1 MLQGLPLLGI
11 GFAGFL
17 LSCNVTDRNLG
28 DAPIGPKDGLN
39 AGDLDS
45 LAHGSLKDSVSG
57 NMRVYAS
64 PHTLKAG
71 NKGRS
76 TITVQ
81 VFDSNHNPLP
91 GKLVRFVASMGTIT
105 AADTSDADGMA
116 TAIYSALPK
125 NGEAHIFAAATLA
138 DSLQVV
144 STSVQLEGLSVTILP
159 QSPDT
164 AMGENDPLTVSVTD
178 GEGEPV
184 AAAEVKLQ
192 GAALATGTTD
202 GAGRLHTTVTSSKE
216 GQVKVIAA
224 SQGAADTLSVGFW
237 STPPGSHSR
246 TLLIFADPAR
256 IPANNGEISNIKAIL
271 YDDNHNPVAGKAV
284 AFSASQGLITPL
296 DTTGADGVATAVYQ
310 GPAQDVD
317 ATITASYTLGDSV
330 RQASTTVTSAGLQFE
345 VKAARLEALLGDSV
359 PVSIRVRDAAGRP
372 LSDVRVNLKGATAS
386 SIKTNP
392 SGAATAFVTSATEQS
407 LVVAGSGLGT
417 SDSSKIVFFKT
428 LPTTSASNKPAV
440 GNLRIFVDQSKLKAS
455 NTDQTTVRVV
465 AFDKFNNPLSGRA
478 VHFSATYGIINSTDT
493 TDDKGEATAIYRSVP
508 TNVDAKITASM
519 TVDDSALAVATTVTL
534 AGVEIHVSPTLTDAL
549 LNRQVPVVIRLIDGA
564 GNPVPDAKIAY
575 NGSPG
580 EGTTDGDG
588 RFITSITSGTE
599 KRATLT
605 ASALGATDSGYVDFW
620 KVLPTK
626 NDNNVGTIRKMRI
639 FSSRSQLRA
648 DNSDFAVVSVIL
660 TNENNNP
667 AAGETVKFT
676 SDLGIIG
683 ESAVVDSSGR
693 ASVTLHS
700 APVNGTCH
708 VQATAVGRNL
718 SATTEI
724 LFNGVT
730 LQLVP
735 SRTDLKVGE
744 AASLEAFLKDAS
756 GNPIGGDQIDF
767 SLSGPGAFDNG
778 GATYGSLLNPNGRAL
793 VRVTAS
799 AAGTVKVKAAALN
812 TGDSIQIRFSNN
824 SLTLAVSKGS
834 LLVGGADSTLVTAT
848 YVDGNGAAVA
858 GAAITFAANAGTI
871 VTASATTDGSGKA
884 STFLR
889 SAAFAGTATVQ
900 ANAPG
905 GAAQIPVSFNAS
917 APKSVK
923 LTITADNIGVN
934 GGTAVLRAVVADAE
948 GNMVSGQDV
957 NFRILKG
964 PGGGESI
971 TKPVVQS
978 QAGVALSQ
986 LQSGSLPSSYRGTL
1000 VVATVG
1006 NLSDTS
1012 KLTISG
1018 PAHIVTVSRPEDDSV
1033 PVPGGVI
1040 DESTFEYFVG
1050 AVVQDINGNA
1060 VADGT
1065 EVHFSAVVTGLAVGR
1080 RVLDH
1085 WDGLGATTTTSV
1097 KPIYKTVL
1105 LDVPFEDINNN
1116 FKLDPGIDLDLDGIP
1131 ALLRRGEDRNGDGAY
1146 DYNPA
1151 VHDTWFDF
1159 NGNGKCDV
1167 GVGENDTVVVAGKT
1181 LYADLNGNGV
1191 RDQSEIM
1198 VDRGTLGACDLPAS
1212 GDYPFHQWEIR
1223 NFLPDLVFTNNEFA
1237 VAIEVSAVT
1246 KNGVA
1251 NARLRYPR
1259 QFARRLYVN
1268 VNGEANGVR
1277 DADGERFLLPQVK

>member
-1 MLQGLPLLGI
+1 LGI
-11 GFAGFL
+11 AFAGLL
-17 LSCNVTDRNLG
+17 LSCNVTDRDLG
-28 DAPIGPKDGLN
+28 DAPIGPKDGLD
-39 AGDLDS
+39 AGNLDS
-45 LAHGSLKDSVSG
+45 LAHGTLRDSISG
-57 NMRVYAS
+57 NMRVFAT

-76 TITVQ
+76 TVTVQ
-81 VFDSNHNPLP
+81 VIDANHNPLP

-105 AADTSDADGMA
+105 AADTTDADGMA
-116 TAIYSALPK
+116 TATYAALPK
-125 NGEAHIFAAATLA
+125 NGEVRIFAAATLA
-138 DSLQVV
+138 DSQQVV
-144 STSVQLEGLSVTILP
+144 ATSLQLEGLTVGIAP

-164 AMGENDPLTVSVTD
+164 AVGESDPVTVTVTD

-192 GAALATGTTD
+192 GAAIATGTTD
-202 GAGRLHTTVTSSKE
+202 GAGRLHTTVTSAKE
-216 GQVKVIAA
+216 GQVKFIAA
-224 SQGAADTLSVGFW
+224 SQGAADTLAVGFW
-237 STPPGSHSR
+237 TTPPGSHSR
-246 TLLIFADPAR
+246 TLLLFADPAR
-256 IPANNGEISNIKAIL
+256 IPATNGETSNIKAIL

-284 AFSASQGLITPL
+284 AFSASQGLINPL
-296 DTTGADGVATAVYQ
+296 DTTDANGVATAVYQ
-310 GPAQDVD
+310 GMAQDGD
-317 ATITASYTLGDSV
+317 AVITAAYAVGDSV
-330 RQASTTVTSAGLQFE
+330 RKASATVTSAGLQFE
-345 VKAARLEALLGDSV
+345 VKPARLEALLNDSV
-359 PVSIRVRDAAGRP
+359 PVSIRVRDAAGQP
-372 LSDVRVNLKGATAS
+372 LPGVLVNLKGALQS
-386 SIKTNP
+386 SLRTNP
-392 SGAATAFVTSATEQS
+392 SGAATAYVTSASEQTLNVS
-407 LVVAGSGLGT
+407 GSALGA
-417 SDSSKIVFFKT
+417 SDSAKIIFFKI
-428 LPTTSASNKPAV
+428 LPTGSASNKPAV

-478 VHFSATYGIINSTDT
+478 VRFSATYGIITSLDT
-493 TDDKGEATAIYRSVP
+493 TDAKGEATAIYRSVP
-508 TNVDAKITASM
+508 INVDAKLTASM

-534 AGVEIHVSPTLTDAL
+534 AGVEIHVNPTLTDAL
-549 LNRQVPVVIRLIDGA
+549 LNRQVPVIVRIIDGA
-564 GNPVPDAKIAY
+564 GNPVPEAKIAY

-580 EGTTDGDG
+580 EGSTDGDG
-588 RFITSITSGTE
+588 RFLTSITSGTE

-626 NDNNVGTIRKMRI
+626 NDNNVATIRKMRI

-667 AAGETVKFT
+667 ATGESVEFT
-676 SDLGIIG
+676 SDIGIIG
-683 ESAVVDSSGR
+683 KSAVVDSAGR

-708 VQATAVGRNL
+708 VRAAAVGRNL
-718 SATTEI
+718 TATTDI

-730 LQLVP
+730 LQLAP

-756 GNPIGGDQIDF
+756 GNPIGGEQVNF

-778 GATYGSLLNPNGRAL
+778 GADYGSLLNPNGRAL
-793 VRVTAS
+793 VRVTAAS
-799 AAGTVKVKAAALN
+799 AGTVKVKATSLN
-812 TGDSIQIRFSNN
+812 TGDSLQLRFSNN
-824 SLTLAVSKGS
+824 SLTLTTSKAS
-834 LLVGGADSTLVTAT
+834 LLVGGADSTLITAT
-848 YVDGNGAAVA
+848 YVDGSGNAVA
-858 GAAITFAANAGTI
+858 GAAITFATNAGAI
-871 VTASATTDGSGKA
+871 ATASATTDGSGKA
-884 STFLR
+884 TTFLR
-889 SAAFAGTATVQ
+889 SASFAGTATVQ

-905 GAAQIPVSFNAS
+905 GAAQIPVAFNAS

-923 LTITADNIGVN
+923 LTITADNIGIN
-934 GGTAVLRAVVADAE
+934 GGTATLRAVVADAE

-978 QAGVALSQ
+978 QAGVAVSQ

-1000 VVATVG
+1000 VVASVG

-1033 PVPGGVI
+1033 PVTGSGLK
-1040 DESTFEYFVG
+1040 DESTFEFFVG

-1065 EVHFSAVVTGLAVGR
+1065 EVHFSAVVTGMAVGR
-1080 RVLDH
+1080 LILDH
-1085 WDGLGATTTTSV
+1085 WDGLGSTTTTSV

-1105 LDVPFEDINNN
+1105 VDIPFEDINNN

-1131 ALLRRGEDRNGDGAY
+1131 ALLRRGEDRNGDGVY

-1151 VHDTWFDF
+1151 LHDTWFDF
-1159 NGNGKCDV
+1159 NGNGKCDA
-1167 GVGENDTVVVAGKT
+1167 GVGENDTVVVDGKT
-1181 LYADLNGNGV
+1181 LYADLNGNGI

-1198 VDRGTLGACDLPAS
+1198 VDRGTPGVCDLPAS

-1223 NFLPDLVFTNNEFA
+1223 TFLPDLNFTTNEFA